1 MRVPQLHPDPKKSQS
16 HSTGVYADD
25 DANVPKGKPV
35 LVELDSLL
43 ERSVIESWV
52 SARTS
57 LLPVQMVEDGGPVDV
72 EPPGELLD
80 RLPALVGGYELLD
93 LIGGER
99 IHATKWPGSQI
110 GGGRP
115 FGPHFEE
122 GSETFSLLSVV

>member
-16 HSTGVYADD
+16 HSTGVNADD

-57 LLPVQMVEDGGPVDV
+57 LLPVQMVEDGGPDDV
-72 EPPGELLD
+72 EPPGK
-80 RLPALVGGYELLD
+80 LLD
-93 LIGGER
+93 LICSEWV
-99 IHATKWPGSQI
+99 HATKWPGSQMA
-110 GGGRP
+110 GGGPSGLILRKVRRRSP
-115 FGPHFEE
+115 CSVWFE
-122 GSETFSLLSVV
+122 